1 MTPRQSTGR
10 VWRVPIA
17 IGLVS
22 AGGLLFALLGDGA
35 ADALS
40 WAALGVPVAVSGWVL
55 WPGRRRGRTA

>member
-1 MTPRQSTGR
+1 MTGRQTTLR
-10 VWRVPIA
+10 VWRLPLA

-40 WAALGVPVAVSGWVL
+40 WAALGVPVALSGWVL
-55 WPGRRRGRTA
+55 WPRGPET